1 MNKVFVLTA
10 IDYVWYYAQ
19 TDRSSLKL
27 EHLPFY
33 YWEDLVWDWDRY
45 FERN

>member
-27 EHLPFY
+27 D
-33 YWEDLVWDWDRY
+33 WEDLVWDWGDRY